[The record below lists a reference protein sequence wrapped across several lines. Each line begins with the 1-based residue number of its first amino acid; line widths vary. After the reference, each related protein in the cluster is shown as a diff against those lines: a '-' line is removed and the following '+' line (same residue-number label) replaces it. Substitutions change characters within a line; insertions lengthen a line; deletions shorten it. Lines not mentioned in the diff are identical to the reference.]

1 MGNVIKAYRY
11 RIVDNSAFEMPL
23 PMKFT
28 VWKADAPVADYII
41 SEDEQVSYT
50 IITKFKELMITT
62 IHRPLDISDIYYM
75 FSCRVFQDRT
85 PFTKPI
91 LERMGLEKYNVCNIL
106 RRTHGISPYDDYW
119 IRFDGE
125 KITFDQA
132 VEEFDKYLIGPE
144 VQPVPVVSYPSGAEI
159 APEPNT
165 ATDSKVDEILSQK
178 KLRVADIVAE
188 SAKPVSIAPDT
199 SYEPQHEIENNKMS
213 DAEIEA
219 LLHSVG
225 LDKDEEPVL
234 ENNSGKLPD
243 VDPSSRSQMEPSGGT
258 MSQEDIEK
266 LLSANSAPAAE
277 SPEPAPVPAAEPESA
292 NSGGKMSQDDIEK
305 LLAANSPEPA
315 PEPAPAPE
323 SAPSGGKMS
332 QEDIEKLL
340 AANSPEPAPEPAPAP
355 ESAPSGGKMSQEDIE
370 KLLAANSP
378 EPAPE
383 PAPAPESAPSGGKMS
398 QEDIEKLLAANSPEP
413 APEPAPAPESA
424 PSGGKMSQ
432 EDIEKLLAANSP
444 EPAPEPAPATESAPS
459 GGKMSQEDIEKLLAA
474 TNEPLEDELPKEP
487 ATAESAPSGG
497 KMSQDDIEALLNS
510 MHEEASK

>member
-159 APEPNT
+159 APEPKT
-165 ATDSKVDEILSQK
+165 AADTKVDEILSQK

-225 LDKDEEPVL
+225 LDKDEEPVQ
-234 ENNSGKLPD
+234 EDTSAKLPD
-243 VDPSSRSQMEPSGGT
+243 VDPSSRSEMEPSGGT

-266 LLSANSAPAAE
+266 LLAANSAPAAE
-277 SPEPAPVPAAEPESA
+277 
-292 NSGGKMSQDDIEK
+292 
-305 LLAANSPEPA
+305 SPEPA

-340 AANSPEPAPEPAPAP
+340 AANSPEPAPVPAAEP

-370 KLLAANSP
+370 KLLAANSAPAAESP
-378 EPAPE
+378 EPAPV
-383 PAPAPESAPSGGKMS
+383 PAAEPESAPSGGKMS
-398 QEDIEKLLAANSPEP
+398 QEDIEKLLAANS
-413 APEPAPAPESA
+413 APAAE
-424 PSGGKMSQ
+424 
-432 EDIEKLLAANSP
+432 SP
-444 EPAPEPAPATESAPS
+444 EPAPVPAAQPESAPS

>member
-159 APEPNT
+159 APEPKT
-165 ATDSKVDEILSQK
+165 AADTKVDEILSQK

-188 SAKPVSIAPDT
+188 SAKPVSIVPDT

-225 LDKDEEPVL
+225 LDKDEEPVQ
-234 ENNSGKLPD
+234 EDTSAKLPD
-243 VDPSSRSQMEPSGGT
+243 VDPSSRSEMEPSGGT
-258 MSQEDIEK
+258 MSQEDIER
-266 LLSANSAPAAE
+266 LLAAN
-277 SPEPAPVPAAEPESA
+277 SPEPAPEPAPAPESA
-292 NSGGKMSQDDIEK
+292 PSGGKMSQEDIEK

-315 PEPAPAPE
+315 PEPAPVPE

-398 QEDIEKLLAANSPEP
+398 QEDIEKLLAA
-413 APEPAPAPESA
+413 
-424 PSGGKMSQ
+424 
-432 EDIEKLLAANSP
+432 
-444 EPAPEPAPATESAPS
+444 
-459 GGKMSQEDIEKLLAA
+459 

-487 ATAESAPSGG
+487 APVAESAPSGG

-510 MHEEASK
+510 MHEEAIK

>member
-159 APEPNT
+159 APEPKT
-165 ATDSKVDEILSQK
+165 AADTKVDEILSQK

-225 LDKDEEPVL
+225 LDKDEEPVQ
-234 ENNSGKLPD
+234 EDTSAKLPD
-243 VDPSSRSQMEPSGGT
+243 VDPSSRSEMEPSGGT
-258 MSQEDIEK
+258 MSQEE
-266 LLSANSAPAAE
+266 
-277 SPEPAPVPAAEPESA
+277 
-292 NSGGKMSQDDIEK
+292 IEK

-315 PEPAPAPE
+315 PEPAPATESAPSGGKMSQEDIEKLLAANSPEPAPAPE

-383 PAPAPESAPSGGKMS
+383 PAPAA
-398 QEDIEKLLAANSPEP
+398 
-413 APEPAPAPESA
+413 
-424 PSGGKMSQ
+424 
-432 EDIEKLLAANSP
+432 
-444 EPAPEPAPATESAPS
+444 ESAPS

>member
-159 APEPNT
+159 APEPKT
-165 ATDSKVDEILSQK
+165 AADTKVDEILSQK

-225 LDKDEEPVL
+225 LDKDEEPVQ
-234 ENNSGKLPD
+234 EDTSAKLPD
-243 VDPSSRSQMEPSGGT
+243 VDPSSRSEMEPSGGT

-266 LLSANSAPAAE
+266 LL
-277 SPEPAPVPAAEPESA
+277 
-292 NSGGKMSQDDIEK
+292 
-305 LLAANSPEPA
+305 AANS

-413 APEPAPAPESA
+413 APVPAAEPESA

-444 EPAPEPAPATESAPS
+444 EPAPKPAPAAESAPS

-487 ATAESAPSGG
+487 AAAESAPSGG

>member
-165 ATDSKVDEILSQK
+165 AADSKVDEILSQK

-266 LLSANSAPAAE
+266 LL
-277 SPEPAPVPAAEPESA
+277 
-292 NSGGKMSQDDIEK
+292 
-305 LLAANSPEPA
+305 AANSSEPA

-340 AANSPEPAPEPAPAP
+340 AANSAPAAESPEPAPVPAAEP

-370 KLLAANSP
+370 KLLAANSAPAAESPEPAPVPAAEPESAPSGGKMSQEDIEKLLAANSAPAAESP

-398 QEDIEKLLAANSPEP
+398 QEDIEKLLSANSAPAAESHEP
-413 APEPAPAPESA
+413 APVPAAEP
-424 PSGGKMSQ
+424 
-432 EDIEKLLAANSP
+432 
-444 EPAPEPAPATESAPS
+444 ESAPS

>member
-219 LLHSVG
+219 LLHSVE

-266 LLSANSAPAAE
+266 LLAANSAPAAE
-277 SPEPAPVPAAEPESA
+277 SPEPAPEPAAQPESA
-292 NSGGKMSQDDIEK
+292 PSGGKMSQEDIEK
-305 LLAANSPEPA
+305 LLSANSPEPA
-315 PEPAPAPE
+315 PVPAAEPE

-340 AANSPEPAPEPAPAP
+340 AANSAPAA
-355 ESAPSGGKMSQEDIE
+355 E
-370 KLLAANSP
+370 SP

-383 PAPAPESAPSGGKMS
+383 PAA
-398 QEDIEKLLAANSPEP
+398 EP
-413 APEPAPAPESA
+413 
-424 PSGGKMSQ
+424 
-432 EDIEKLLAANSP
+432 
-444 EPAPEPAPATESAPS
+444 ESAPS

-487 ATAESAPSGG
+487 APVAESAPSGG

>member
-159 APEPNT
+159 APEPKT
-165 ATDSKVDEILSQK
+165 SADTKVDEILSQK

-188 SAKPVSIAPDT
+188 SAKPVSIVPDT

-225 LDKDEEPVL
+225 LDKDEEPVQ
-234 ENNSGKLPD
+234 EDTSAKLPD
-243 VDPSSRSQMEPSGGT
+243 VDPSSRSEMEPSGG
-258 MSQEDIEK
+258 
-266 LLSANSAPAAE
+266 
-277 SPEPAPVPAAEPESA
+277 
-292 NSGGKMSQDDIEK
+292 
-305 LLAANSPEPA
+305 
-315 PEPAPAPE
+315 
-323 SAPSGGKMS
+323 PSGM
-332 QEDIEKLL
+332 
-340 AANSPEPAPEPAPAP
+340 
-355 ESAPSGGKMSQEDIE
+355 
-370 KLLAANSP
+370 
-378 EPAPE
+378 
-383 PAPAPESAPSGGKMS
+383 
-398 QEDIEKLLAANSPEP
+398 
-413 APEPAPAPESA
+413 
-424 PSGGKMSQ
+424 
-432 EDIEKLLAANSP
+432 
-444 EPAPEPAPATESAPS
+444 
-459 GGKMSQEDIEKLLAA
+459 
-474 TNEPLEDELPKEP
+474 
-487 ATAESAPSGG
+487 
-497 KMSQDDIEALLNS
+497 
-510 MHEEASK
+510 

>member
-305 LLAANSPEPA
+305 LLAANPAPAAESPVPAAEPESSPSGGKMSQEDIEKLLSANSPEPA
-315 PEPAPAPE
+315 PVPAAAPE
-323 SAPSGGKMS
+323 STPSGGKMS

-340 AANSPEPAPEPAPAP
+340 AANSAPAA
-355 ESAPSGGKMSQEDIE
+355 E
-370 KLLAANSP
+370 SP
-378 EPAPE
+378 EPAPV
-383 PAPAPESAPSGGKMS
+383 PAAAP
-398 QEDIEKLLAANSPEP
+398 
-413 APEPAPAPESA
+413 
-424 PSGGKMSQ
+424 
-432 EDIEKLLAANSP
+432 
-444 EPAPEPAPATESAPS
+444 ESAPS

-487 ATAESAPSGG
+487 APVAESAPSGG

>member
-159 APEPNT
+159 APEPKT
-165 ATDSKVDEILSQK
+165 SADTKVDEILSQK

-188 SAKPVSIAPDT
+188 SAKPVSIVPDT

-225 LDKDEEPVL
+225 LDKDEEPVQ
-234 ENNSGKLPD
+234 EDTSAKLPD
-243 VDPSSRSQMEPSGGT
+243 VDPSSRSEMEPSGGT

-266 LLSANSAPAAE
+266 LL
-277 SPEPAPVPAAEPESA
+277 
-292 NSGGKMSQDDIEK
+292 
-305 LLAANSPEPA
+305 AANS

-398 QEDIEKLLAANSPEP
+398 QEDIEKLLAA
-413 APEPAPAPESA
+413 
-424 PSGGKMSQ
+424 
-432 EDIEKLLAANSP
+432 
-444 EPAPEPAPATESAPS
+444 
-459 GGKMSQEDIEKLLAA
+459 

-487 ATAESAPSGG
+487 AAAESAPSGG

-510 MHEEASK
+510 MHEEAIK

>member
-159 APEPNT
+159 APEPKT
-165 ATDSKVDEILSQK
+165 AADSKVDEILSQK

-266 LLSANSAPAAE
+266 LLSANSAPVAE
-277 SPEPAPVPAAEPESA
+277 SPEPAPVPAAE
-292 NSGGKMSQDDIEK
+292 
-305 LLAANSPEPA
+305 
-315 PEPAPAPE
+315 PE

-340 AANSPEPAPEPAPAP
+340 AANSAEPAPEPAAQP

-370 KLLAANSP
+370 KLLAANS
-378 EPAPE
+378 
-383 PAPAPESAPSGGKMS
+383 APAAE
-398 QEDIEKLLAANSPEP
+398 SPEP
-413 APEPAPAPESA
+413 AAEP
-424 PSGGKMSQ
+424 
-432 EDIEKLLAANSP
+432 
-444 EPAPEPAPATESAPS
+444 ESAPS

-487 ATAESAPSGG
+487 APVAESAPSGG

>member
-159 APEPNT
+159 APEPKT
-165 ATDSKVDEILSQK
+165 AADTKVDEILSQK

-225 LDKDEEPVL
+225 LDKDEEPVQ
-234 ENNSGKLPD
+234 EDTSAKLPD
-243 VDPSSRSQMEPSGGT
+243 VDPSSRSEMEPSGGT
-258 MSQEDIEK
+258 MSQEDIER
-266 LLSANSAPAAE
+266 
-277 SPEPAPVPAAEPESA
+277 
-292 NSGGKMSQDDIEK
+292 

-315 PEPAPAPE
+315 PEPAPVAE
-323 SAPSGGKMS
+323 SAPSGGKMR

-340 AANSPEPAPEPAPAP
+340 AANSPEPAPAP
-355 ESAPSGGKMSQEDIE
+355 
-370 KLLAANSP
+370 
-378 EPAPE
+378 
-383 PAPAPESAPSGGKMS
+383 
-398 QEDIEKLLAANSPEP
+398 
-413 APEPAPAPESA
+413 
-424 PSGGKMSQ
+424 
-432 EDIEKLLAANSP
+432 
-444 EPAPEPAPATESAPS
+444 ESAPS

>member
-159 APEPNT
+159 APEPKT
-165 ATDSKVDEILSQK
+165 SADTKVDEILSQK

-188 SAKPVSIAPDT
+188 SAKPVSIVPDT

-225 LDKDEEPVL
+225 LDKDEEPVQ
-234 ENNSGKLPD
+234 EDTSAKLPD
-243 VDPSSRSQMEPSGGT
+243 VDPSSRSEMEPSGGT

-266 LLSANSAPAAE
+266 LLAAN
-277 SPEPAPVPAAEPESA
+277 SPEPAPAPESA
-292 NSGGKMSQDDIEK
+292 PSGGKMSQEDIEK
-305 LLAANSPEPA
+305 LLAANSSEPA

-370 KLLAANSP
+370 KLLAA
-378 EPAPE
+378 
-383 PAPAPESAPSGGKMS
+383 
-398 QEDIEKLLAANSPEP
+398 
-413 APEPAPAPESA
+413 
-424 PSGGKMSQ
+424 
-432 EDIEKLLAANSP
+432 
-444 EPAPEPAPATESAPS
+444 
-459 GGKMSQEDIEKLLAA
+459 

-487 ATAESAPSGG
+487 AAAESAPSGG

-510 MHEEASK
+510 MHEEAIK

>member
-159 APEPNT
+159 APEPKT
-165 ATDSKVDEILSQK
+165 AADTKVDEILSQK

-225 LDKDEEPVL
+225 LDKDEEPVQ
-234 ENNSGKLPD
+234 EDTSAKLPD
-243 VDPSSRSQMEPSGGT
+243 VDPSSRSEMEPSGGT

-266 LLSANSAPAAE
+266 LL
-277 SPEPAPVPAAEPESA
+277 
-292 NSGGKMSQDDIEK
+292 
-305 LLAANSPEPA
+305 AANS

-378 EPAPE
+378 EPAPV
-383 PAPAPESAPSGGKMS
+383 PAAEPESAPSGGKMS

-413 APEPAPAPESA
+413 APKPAPAA
-424 PSGGKMSQ
+424 
-432 EDIEKLLAANSP
+432 
-444 EPAPEPAPATESAPS
+444 ESAPS

-487 ATAESAPSGG
+487 AAAESAPSGG

>member
-159 APEPNT
+159 APEPKT
-165 ATDSKVDEILSQK
+165 AADSKVDEILSQK

-225 LDKDEEPVL
+225 LDKDEEPVQ
-234 ENNSGKLPD
+234 EDTSAKLPD
-243 VDPSSRSQMEPSGGT
+243 VDPSSRSEMEPSGGT

-266 LLSANSAPAAE
+266 LL
-277 SPEPAPVPAAEPESA
+277 
-292 NSGGKMSQDDIEK
+292 
-305 LLAANSPEPA
+305 AANSPEPA
-315 PEPAPAPE
+315 PVPE

-398 QEDIEKLLAANSPEP
+398 QEDIEKLLAA
-413 APEPAPAPESA
+413 
-424 PSGGKMSQ
+424 
-432 EDIEKLLAANSP
+432 
-444 EPAPEPAPATESAPS
+444 
-459 GGKMSQEDIEKLLAA
+459 

-487 ATAESAPSGG
+487 AAAESAPSGG

>member
-159 APEPNT
+159 APEPKT
-165 ATDSKVDEILSQK
+165 AADTKVDEILSQK

-225 LDKDEEPVL
+225 LDKDEEPVQ
-234 ENNSGKLPD
+234 EDTSAKLPD
-243 VDPSSRSQMEPSGGT
+243 VDPSSRSEMEPSGGT
-258 MSQEDIEK
+258 
-266 LLSANSAPAAE
+266 
-277 SPEPAPVPAAEPESA
+277 
-292 NSGGKMSQDDIEK
+292 
-305 LLAANSPEPA
+305 
-315 PEPAPAPE
+315 
-323 SAPSGGKMS
+323 MS

-378 EPAPE
+378 EPAPV
-383 PAPAPESAPSGGKMS
+383 PAAQPESAPSGGKMS
-398 QEDIEKLLAANSPEP
+398 QEDIEKLLAANSAPAAESPEP

-432 EDIEKLLAANSP
+432 EDIEKLLAANSAPAAESP
-444 EPAPEPAPATESAPS
+444 EPAPVPAAQPESAPS

>member
-165 ATDSKVDEILSQK
+165 AADSKVDEILSQK

-266 LLSANSAPAAE
+266 LL
-277 SPEPAPVPAAEPESA
+277 
-292 NSGGKMSQDDIEK
+292 
-305 LLAANSPEPA
+305 AANSSEPA

-340 AANSPEPAPEPAPAP
+340 AANSAPAA
-355 ESAPSGGKMSQEDIE
+355 E
-370 KLLAANSP
+370 SP

-398 QEDIEKLLAANSPEP
+398 QEDIEKLLSANSAPAAESHEP
-413 APEPAPAPESA
+413 APVPAAEP
-424 PSGGKMSQ
+424 
-432 EDIEKLLAANSP
+432 
-444 EPAPEPAPATESAPS
+444 ESAPS

>member
-225 LDKDEEPVL
+225 LDKDEEPVQ
-234 ENNSGKLPD
+234 EDTSAKLPD
-243 VDPSSRSQMEPSGGT
+243 VDPSSRSEMEPSGGT
-258 MSQEDIEK
+258 
-266 LLSANSAPAAE
+266 
-277 SPEPAPVPAAEPESA
+277 
-292 NSGGKMSQDDIEK
+292 
-305 LLAANSPEPA
+305 
-315 PEPAPAPE
+315 
-323 SAPSGGKMS
+323 MS

-355 ESAPSGGKMSQEDIE
+355 
-370 KLLAANSP
+370 
-378 EPAPE
+378 
-383 PAPAPESAPSGGKMS
+383 
-398 QEDIEKLLAANSPEP
+398 
-413 APEPAPAPESA
+413 
-424 PSGGKMSQ
+424 
-432 EDIEKLLAANSP
+432 
-444 EPAPEPAPATESAPS
+444 ESAPS

>member
-159 APEPNT
+159 APEPKT
-165 ATDSKVDEILSQK
+165 SADTKVDEILSQK

-188 SAKPVSIAPDT
+188 SAKPVSIVPDT

-225 LDKDEEPVL
+225 LDKDEEPVQ
-234 ENNSGKLPD
+234 EDTSAKLPD
-243 VDPSSRSQMEPSGGT
+243 VDPSSRSEMEPSGGT

-266 LLSANSAPAAE
+266 LLAAN
-277 SPEPAPVPAAEPESA
+277 SPEPAPAPESA
-292 NSGGKMSQDDIEK
+292 PSGGKMSQEDIEK
-305 LLAANSPEPA
+305 LLAANSSEPA

-355 ESAPSGGKMSQEDIE
+355 ESAPSGGKMSQENIE

-383 PAPAPESAPSGGKMS
+383 PAPAPESV
-398 QEDIEKLLAANSPEP
+398 
-413 APEPAPAPESA
+413 
-424 PSGGKMSQ
+424 
-432 EDIEKLLAANSP
+432 
-444 EPAPEPAPATESAPS
+444 PS

-487 ATAESAPSGG
+487 AAAESAPSGG

-510 MHEEASK
+510 MHEEAIK

>member
-28 VWKADAPVADYII
+28 VWKADAPVANYII

-266 LLSANSAPAAE
+266 LLSANSATAAE
-277 SPEPAPVPAAEPESA
+277 SPEPAPVPAAE
-292 NSGGKMSQDDIEK
+292 
-305 LLAANSPEPA
+305 
-315 PEPAPAPE
+315 PE

-340 AANSPEPAPEPAPAP
+340 AANSPEPAPVPAAQP

-370 KLLAANSP
+370 KLLAANSAPVAESP
-378 EPAPE
+378 EPAPVPAAQPESAPSGGKMSQEDIEKLLSANSPE
-383 PAPAPESAPSGGKMS
+383 PAPVPAAEPESAPSGGKMS
-398 QEDIEKLLAANSPEP
+398 QEDIEKLLAANS
-413 APEPAPAPESA
+413 APAAE
-424 PSGGKMSQ
+424 
-432 EDIEKLLAANSP
+432 SP
-444 EPAPEPAPATESAPS
+444 EPAPVPAAEPESAPS

>member
-85 PFTKPI
+85 TFTKPI

-106 RRTHGISPYDDYW
+106 QRTHGISPYDDYW

-159 APEPNT
+159 APEPSS
-165 ATDSKVDEILSQK
+165 ATDTKVDEILSQK
-178 KLRVADIVAE
+178 KINVADIVAE

-225 LDKDEEPVL
+225 LDKDEEPVQKDT
-234 ENNSGKLPD
+234 SAKLPD
-243 VDPSSRSQMEPSGGT
+243 VDPSSRSEMEPSGGT

-266 LLSANSAPAAE
+266 LLASVSA
-277 SPEPAPVPAAEPESA
+277 
-292 NSGGKMSQDDIEK
+292 
-305 LLAANSPEPA
+305 EPA
-315 PEPAPAPE
+315 PEPTAAPE

-340 AANSPEPAPEPAPAP
+340 AANSAPAAESPEPAPEPTAAP

-370 KLLAANSP
+370 KLLAANSAPAAESP

-383 PAPAPESAPSGGKMS
+383 PTAAPESAPSGGKMS
-398 QEDIEKLLAANSPEP
+398 QEDIEK
-413 APEPAPAPESA
+413 
-424 PSGGKMSQ
+424 MF
-432 EDIEKLLAANSP
+432 
-444 EPAPEPAPATESAPS
+444 
-459 GGKMSQEDIEKLLAA
+459 AA
-474 TNEPLEDELPKEP
+474 TAEPLEDELPKEP
-487 ATAESAPSGG
+487 APEPATVPESAPSGG

-510 MHEEASK
+510 MHEEANR

>member
-159 APEPNT
+159 APEPKT
-165 ATDSKVDEILSQK
+165 SADTKVDEILSQK

-188 SAKPVSIAPDT
+188 SAKPVSIVPDT

-225 LDKDEEPVL
+225 LDKDEEPVQ
-234 ENNSGKLPD
+234 EDTSAKLPD
-243 VDPSSRSQMEPSGGT
+243 VDPSSRSEMEPSGGT

-266 LLSANSAPAAE
+266 LLAAN
-277 SPEPAPVPAAEPESA
+277 SPEPAPAPESA
-292 NSGGKMSQDDIEK
+292 PSGGKMSQEDIEK
-305 LLAANSPEPA
+305 LLAANSSEPA

-355 ESAPSGGKMSQEDIE
+355 ESV
-370 KLLAANSP
+370 
-378 EPAPE
+378 
-383 PAPAPESAPSGGKMS
+383 
-398 QEDIEKLLAANSPEP
+398 
-413 APEPAPAPESA
+413 
-424 PSGGKMSQ
+424 
-432 EDIEKLLAANSP
+432 
-444 EPAPEPAPATESAPS
+444 PS

-487 ATAESAPSGG
+487 AAAESAPSGG

-510 MHEEASK
+510 MHEEAIK

>member
-159 APEPNT
+159 APEPKT
-165 ATDSKVDEILSQK
+165 AADTKVDEILSQK

-225 LDKDEEPVL
+225 LDKDEEPVQ
-234 ENNSGKLPD
+234 EDTSAKLPD
-243 VDPSSRSQMEPSGGT
+243 VDPSSRSEMEPSGGT
-258 MSQEDIEK
+258 MSQEDIER
-266 LLSANSAPAAE
+266 
-277 SPEPAPVPAAEPESA
+277 
-292 NSGGKMSQDDIEK
+292 

-323 SAPSGGKMS
+323 SVPSGGKMS

-340 AANSPEPAPEPAPAP
+340 AANSPEPAPAP
-355 ESAPSGGKMSQEDIE
+355 
-370 KLLAANSP
+370 
-378 EPAPE
+378 
-383 PAPAPESAPSGGKMS
+383 
-398 QEDIEKLLAANSPEP
+398 
-413 APEPAPAPESA
+413 
-424 PSGGKMSQ
+424 
-432 EDIEKLLAANSP
+432 
-444 EPAPEPAPATESAPS
+444 ESAPS

>member
-159 APEPNT
+159 APEPKT
-165 ATDSKVDEILSQK
+165 SADTKVDEILSQK

-225 LDKDEEPVL
+225 LDKEPVQ
-234 ENNSGKLPD
+234 EDTSAKLPD
-243 VDPSSRSQMEPSGGT
+243 VDPSSRSEMEPSGGT
-258 MSQEDIEK
+258 
-266 LLSANSAPAAE
+266 
-277 SPEPAPVPAAEPESA
+277 
-292 NSGGKMSQDDIEK
+292 
-305 LLAANSPEPA
+305 
-315 PEPAPAPE
+315 
-323 SAPSGGKMS
+323 MS

-355 ESAPSGGKMSQEDIE
+355 ESAPSGGKMSQE
-370 KLLAANSP
+370 N
-378 EPAPE
+378 
-383 PAPAPESAPSGGKMS
+383 
-398 QEDIEKLLAANSPEP
+398 
-413 APEPAPAPESA
+413 
-424 PSGGKMSQ
+424 
-432 EDIEKLLAANSP
+432 
-444 EPAPEPAPATESAPS
+444 
-459 GGKMSQEDIEKLLAA
+459 IEKLLAA

>member
-159 APEPNT
+159 APEPKT
-165 ATDSKVDEILSQK
+165 AADTKVDEILSQK

-225 LDKDEEPVL
+225 LDKDEEPVQ
-234 ENNSGKLPD
+234 EDTSAKLPD
-243 VDPSSRSQMEPSGGT
+243 VDPSSRSEMEPSGGT

-266 LLSANSAPAAE
+266 LL
-277 SPEPAPVPAAEPESA
+277 
-292 NSGGKMSQDDIEK
+292 
-305 LLAANSPEPA
+305 AANS

-378 EPAPE
+378 EPAPV
-383 PAPAPESAPSGGKMS
+383 PAAEPESAPSGGKMS

-413 APEPAPAPESA
+413 APQPAPAA
-424 PSGGKMSQ
+424 
-432 EDIEKLLAANSP
+432 
-444 EPAPEPAPATESAPS
+444 ESAPS

-487 ATAESAPSGG
+487 AAAESAPSGG

>member
-159 APEPNT
+159 APEPKT
-165 ATDSKVDEILSQK
+165 AADTKVDEILSQK

-225 LDKDEEPVL
+225 LDKDEEPVQ
-234 ENNSGKLPD
+234 EDTSAKLPD
-243 VDPSSRSQMEPSGGT
+243 VDPSSRSEMEPSGGT
-258 MSQEDIEK
+258 MSQEDIER
-266 LLSANSAPAAE
+266 
-277 SPEPAPVPAAEPESA
+277 
-292 NSGGKMSQDDIEK
+292 

-340 AANSPEPAPEPAPAP
+340 AANSPEPAPAP
-355 ESAPSGGKMSQEDIE
+355 
-370 KLLAANSP
+370 
-378 EPAPE
+378 
-383 PAPAPESAPSGGKMS
+383 
-398 QEDIEKLLAANSPEP
+398 
-413 APEPAPAPESA
+413 
-424 PSGGKMSQ
+424 
-432 EDIEKLLAANSP
+432 
-444 EPAPEPAPATESAPS
+444 ESAPS